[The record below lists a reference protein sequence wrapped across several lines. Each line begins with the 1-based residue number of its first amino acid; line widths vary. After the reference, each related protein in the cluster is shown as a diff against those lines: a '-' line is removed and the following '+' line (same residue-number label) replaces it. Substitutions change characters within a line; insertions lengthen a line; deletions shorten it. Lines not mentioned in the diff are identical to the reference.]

1 MPIFGRF
8 TQRAQRAM
16 AAAQQAAVKLHQ
28 PYVGTEHLL
37 LGLLKEPGPVIESA
51 LPDNVT
57 YDTVFEQVRTLLGE
71 GSAVK
76 AGMLELTPRSKKIL
90 EGSILESRRL
100 HHSFVGTEHFW
111 LALLH
116 EGEGVA
122 VTLLRSM
129 NVDVAALQTKILENI
144 NNSQADTAEMPQAS
158 GSQPAQQQT
167 SDNVLEKFG
176 RDLTKAAQDGELDPV
191 IGRTN
196 EIERIMQIM
205 SRRTKTIRCSSV
217 SQALAKAL

>member
-8 TQRAQRAM
+8 TQRAQRAV

-37 LGLLKEPGPVIESA
+37 LGLLREPGPVIESA
-51 LPDNVT
+51 LPENVT

-71 GSAVK
+71 GNAQKS
-76 AGMLELTPRSKKIL
+76 GMLELTPRSKKIL

-111 LALLH
+111 LALLR

-144 NNSQADTAEMPQAS
+144 NNAQPEAQETPQAS
-158 GSQPAQQQT
+158 SAEPAPQGS
-167 SDNVLEKFG
+167 SGNVLEKFS

-205 SRRTKTIRCSSV
+205 SRRTKNNPVLIGEPGV
-217 SQALAKAL
+217 G